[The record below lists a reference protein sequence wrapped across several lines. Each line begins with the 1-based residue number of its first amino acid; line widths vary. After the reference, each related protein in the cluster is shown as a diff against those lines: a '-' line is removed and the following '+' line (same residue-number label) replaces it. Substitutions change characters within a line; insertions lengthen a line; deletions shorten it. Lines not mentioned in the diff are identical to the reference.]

1 MQSQDSQD
9 SHANFNILFKESD
22 HVGTSAMCAQPLRAE
37 GESASAN
44 VSDNACAGAKIA
56 GTHKHPQQPLS
67 KEEKVELRYRRELCD
82 EMLSNEVSEMVLSAG
97 EQQEQI
103 RRRSNSNSFSEPE
116 KEDQIFN
123 MTFQEFVLQMSDP
136 DGEGNS
142 MMEMQKVYGM
152 LIQIDS
158 SVESLKGTFRD
169 EIKRSNQ
176 LCQNRLQAMSLQM
189 KQEVQMERASLQ

>member
-1 MQSQDSQD
+1 
-9 SHANFNILFKESD
+9 
-22 HVGTSAMCAQPLRAE
+22 
-37 GESASAN
+37 
-44 VSDNACAGAKIA
+44 
-56 GTHKHPQQPLS
+56 
-67 KEEKVELRYRRELCD
+67 
-82 EMLSNEVSEMVLSAG
+82 MVLSAG
-97 EQQEQI
+97 EQQERI

-136 DGEGNS
+136 EGEGNS